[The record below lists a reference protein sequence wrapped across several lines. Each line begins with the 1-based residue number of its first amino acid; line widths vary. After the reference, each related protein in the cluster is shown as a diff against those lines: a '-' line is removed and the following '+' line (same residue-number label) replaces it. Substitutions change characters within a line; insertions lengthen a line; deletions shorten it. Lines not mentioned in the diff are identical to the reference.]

1 MCPLY
6 TVGFFSPHGMENQGL
21 QTVII
26 DRSVSI
32 LVAKPDML
40 TPVIPTHG
48 RYSKRANVQGHPWLH
63 SRFEASILSCFYL
76 KNKTL
81 LC

>member
-1 MCPLY
+1 MFVVWGENYLCWGLFSNFFCTFGTVTINVPPLY
-6 TVGFFSPHGMENQGL
+6 CWVFFPHGMENQGL

-48 RYSKRANVQGHPWLH
+48 RYRQES
-63 SRFEASILSCFYL
+63 
-76 KNKTL
+76 
-81 LC
+81 